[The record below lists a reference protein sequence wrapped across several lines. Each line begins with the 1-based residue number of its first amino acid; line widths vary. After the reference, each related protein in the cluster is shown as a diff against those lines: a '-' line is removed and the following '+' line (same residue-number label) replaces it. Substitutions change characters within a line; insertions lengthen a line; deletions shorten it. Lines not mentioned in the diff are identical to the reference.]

1 MKFTF
6 DNDLGD
12 SLKSEV
18 YNSEEFTGPF
28 VGEVSLY
35 CGIIPHHYQMLPD
48 VPLALSNAHSLAN
61 SKRLRIQERIES
73 SNR

>member
-6 DNDLGD
+6 DNDLD
-12 SLKSEV
+12 DYLKSEV

-35 CGIIPHHYQMLPD
+35 CGIIPLHYKVLRD
-48 VPLALSNAHSLAN
+48 VPLALSNANSLTN
-61 SKRLRIQERIES
+61 SRG
-73 SNR
+73 